1 MRFEHVDFAY
11 AADAEQL
18 VLADFDL
25 HITPGETVALVGR
38 TGAGKSTVARLLTRF
53 YDVKHGSIQIDGHD
67 VRDVTLASL
76 RANVGVVL
84 DEPFLFSAS
93 VRDNIA
99 YGKPSADL
107 DEIVAAAKAAGAHEF
122 ITHLADGYDTV
133 VGERGYTL
141 SGGQRQRIAIARTLL
156 VNPPIMV
163 LDDATSAI
171 DVQVEQRIHAGLR
184 VQMEGRTTL
193 IIAHRLST
201 ISLADRVVLLDQHKI
216 VADGTHAELLE
227 TTPLYAEVL
236 AQAGEFERE
245 ADAEE
250 AEQEAGAGRRRG
262 TGRARR
268 PAAAGPA
275 RLGARRRPVMM
286 FGGGGGGGFG
296 GPGGAQASA
305 ASGLPFA
312 GIPHEL
318 QDGVDKLLATEP
330 EYAEPDIVFSQNSS
344 ERELK
349 RLSLWRLLT
358 KYPGMLALA
367 GFLVVVIAVASQVG
381 PTLTEYAIN
390 NGMAK
395 ARHFNF
401 AVVVG
406 AAIAY
411 LVFVVI
417 TALAQRFQVQV
428 TGRLAAWV
436 MNDLRVKVFAHLQ
449 RLSLGF
455 FTEEKA
461 GVVMSRMTSD
471 IENLQ
476 QLLQDGLSQLAI
488 QGLTMVVITVIL
500 FTTNVRLAF
509 ITVVLILPAL
519 VAASV
524 WFKRASERGY
534 DRVRDGIANVL
545 ADLSES
551 LHGVRIVTA
560 HNRQRQNVIHHR
572 NVVGDYRDANNY
584 TARINAIYGP
594 GTQLLGVLGQA
605 VLLAIGGSM
614 VVDHTLSLGAL
625 VAFFLYLN
633 RFFQP
638 IQLLVQQYNTYQQ
651 GQASVNKLRA
661 LVDTE
666 PEVTEAPDAV
676 DLPPIEGEITFDH
689 LSFGYD
695 PDRLVIEDV
704 DLTVAP
710 GETVAFVGPTGA
722 GKSTLAKLV
731 TRFYD
736 PTVGRVLIDGYDLRD
751 VTMHS
756 LRSQLGVVPQ
766 EPFLFA
772 GTIGDNI
779 AFARPDATDAE
790 IHEAVDRV
798 GLTDVVERMPNGLDT
813 VVHERGQTLSSGER
827 QLLAL
832 ARAFLA
838 HPRVLVLDEATSNLD
853 LQSETKIEAALDVLL
868 ENRTAILIAHRLSTA
883 MRADRIVVVDLG
895 RIVEVGTHDE
905 LVAAGGR
912 YAEMYATWVR
922 QSELDEHAPAEAGV

>member
-1 MRFEHVDFAY
+1 
-11 AADAEQL
+11 
-18 VLADFDL
+18 
-25 HITPGETVALVGR
+25 
-38 TGAGKSTVARLLTRF
+38 
-53 YDVKHGSIQIDGHD
+53 
-67 VRDVTLASL
+67 
-76 RANVGVVL
+76 
-84 DEPFLFSAS
+84 
-93 VRDNIA
+93 
-99 YGKPSADL
+99 
-107 DEIVAAAKAAGAHEF
+107 
-122 ITHLADGYDTV
+122 
-133 VGERGYTL
+133 
-141 SGGQRQRIAIARTLL
+141 
-156 VNPPIMV
+156 
-163 LDDATSAI
+163 
-171 DVQVEQRIHAGLR
+171 
-184 VQMEGRTTL
+184 
-193 IIAHRLST
+193 
-201 ISLADRVVLLDQHKI
+201 
-216 VADGTHAELLE
+216 
-227 TTPLYAEVL
+227 
-236 AQAGEFERE
+236 
-245 ADAEE
+245 
-250 AEQEAGAGRRRG
+250 
-262 TGRARR
+262 
-268 PAAAGPA
+268 
-275 RLGARRRPVMM
+275 MM

-296 GPGGAQASA
+296 GPGGAAASA

-312 GIPHEL
+312 GIPSEL
-318 QDGVDKLLATEP
+318 QDGVDQLLATEP
-330 EYAEPDIVFSQNSS
+330 EYADPDIVFTQNGS
-344 ERELK
+344 EAELK

-358 KYPGMLALA
+358 KYPGMLTLA
-367 GFLVVVIAVASQVG
+367 GLLVVVVAVASQVG
-381 PTLTEYAIN
+381 PKLTEYAIN
-390 NGMAK
+390 NGMTPG
-395 ARHFNF
+395 HYNF

-411 LVFVVI
+411 LVFVVL
-417 TALAQRFQVQV
+417 TSLAQRFQVQV

-488 QGLTMVVITVIL
+488 QALTMVVIAAIL
-500 FTTNVRLAF
+500 FATNVRLAL
-509 ITVVLILPAL
+509 ITIVLIIPAL
-519 VAASV
+519 VGASV

-560 HNRQRQNVIHHR
+560 HNRQRHNVIHHR

-584 TARINAIYGP
+584 TARVNALYGP

-614 VVDHTLSLGAL
+614 VVNHTLSIGAL

-651 GQASVNKLRA
+651 GQSSVTKLRG
-661 LVDTE
+661 LIDTE
-666 PEVTEAPDAV
+666 PDVREAPGAV
-676 DLPPIEGEITFDH
+676 ELPPIQGAIAFDH
-689 LSFGYD
+689 LTFGYD
-695 PDRLVIEDV
+695 PAQPVIDDV
-704 DLTVAP
+704 SLSIAP

-736 PTVGRVLIDGYDLRD
+736 PTAGRVLIDGYDLRD
-751 VTMHS
+751 VTMFS

-779 AFARPDATDAE
+779 AFARPSATDAE
-790 IHEAVDRV
+790 IHEAVDKV
-798 GLTDVVERMPNGLDT
+798 GLSDVIGRMPNGLDT

-827 QLLAL
+827 QLIAL

-853 LQSETKIEAALDVLL
+853 LQSETKIESALDVLL
-868 ENRTAILIAHRLSTA
+868 QNRTAILIAHRLSTA
-883 MRADRIVVVDLG
+883 MRADRVVVVDLG
-895 RIVEVGTHDE
+895 RIIEVGTHAE

-912 YAEMYATWVR
+912 YAEMYATWVH
-922 QSELDEHAPAEAGV
+922 QSDLPEHEDRAAPLG

>member
-1 MRFEHVDFAY
+1 M
-11 AADAEQL
+11 
-18 VLADFDL
+18 
-25 HITPGETVALVGR
+25 
-38 TGAGKSTVARLLTRF
+38 
-53 YDVKHGSIQIDGHD
+53 
-67 VRDVTLASL
+67 
-76 RANVGVVL
+76 
-84 DEPFLFSAS
+84 
-93 VRDNIA
+93 
-99 YGKPSADL
+99 
-107 DEIVAAAKAAGAHEF
+107 
-122 ITHLADGYDTV
+122 
-133 VGERGYTL
+133 
-141 SGGQRQRIAIARTLL
+141 
-156 VNPPIMV
+156 
-163 LDDATSAI
+163 
-171 DVQVEQRIHAGLR
+171 
-184 VQMEGRTTL
+184 
-193 IIAHRLST
+193 
-201 ISLADRVVLLDQHKI
+201 
-216 VADGTHAELLE
+216 
-227 TTPLYAEVL
+227 
-236 AQAGEFERE
+236 
-245 ADAEE
+245 
-250 AEQEAGAGRRRG
+250 
-262 TGRARR
+262 
-268 PAAAGPA
+268 
-275 RLGARRRPVMM
+275 
-286 FGGGGGGGFG
+286 
-296 GPGGAQASA
+296 
-305 ASGLPFA
+305 
-312 GIPHEL
+312 
-318 QDGVDKLLATEP
+318 
-330 EYAEPDIVFSQNSS
+330 
-344 ERELK
+344 
-349 RLSLWRLLT
+349 LT

-381 PTLTEYAIN
+381 PKLTEYAIN
-390 NGMAK
+390 NGMTPG
-395 ARHFNF
+395 HYSF

-411 LVFVVI
+411 LVFVVL
-417 TALAQRFQVQV
+417 TSLSQRFQVQV

-488 QGLTMVVITVIL
+488 QALTMVVITVIL

-509 ITVVLILPAL
+509 ITVVLIIPAL
-519 VAASV
+519 VVASL

-560 HNRQRQNVIHHR
+560 HNRQRHNVIHHR

-584 TARINAIYGP
+584 TARVNAIYGP

-651 GQASVNKLRA
+651 GQASVFKLRA

-666 PEVTEAPDAV
+666 PEVKEAPDAIE
-676 DLPPIEGEITFDH
+676 LPPIEGEIVFDH

-695 PDRLVIEDV
+695 PGRLVIEDV
-704 DLTVAP
+704 DLTVHP

-736 PTVGRVLIDGYDLRD
+736 PTVGRVLIDGHDLRD

-779 AFARPDATDAE
+779 AFARPTASDAE
-790 IHEAVDRV
+790 IHEAIDKV

-853 LQSETKIEAALDVLL
+853 LQSETKIENALDVLL

-895 RIVEVGTHDE
+895 RIIEVGTHDQ

-922 QSELDEHAPAEAGV
+922 QSDLSEHDPVESGR